1 MDNKKQAK
9 KDISRKPKV
18 KRKNFSLW
26 IFLIIIGVFFMFQV
40 LFQIKPENK
49 IPYSEFKSLVASQRI
64 KDVTIYPEK
73 IIGKL
78 DDNSEFSTIPINDL
92 GLVSALDKNG
102 ITYRGVKENKFAQFL
117 FTWIVPI
124 GLMVMIWIFI
134 TRQMDKTGSSVL
146 SFGKTRAK
154 IYAEKNTK
162 TTFNDVAGCKEA
174 KEELQEIIEY
184 LKSPEKFQTLGGKIP
199 RGVLLVG
206 LPGTGKTL
214 LARAVAGEASVPFFS
229 ISGSD
234 FVEMFVGVGASRVRD
249 LFVQA
254 KAKSPCLVFIDE
266 IDAVGRQRGAGLG
279 GGHDEREQTLNQ
291 LLVEMDG
298 FEVNSSVII
307 IAATNRPDVLDAAL
321 LRPGRFDRQV
331 VIDTPDVK
339 EREAIIKVHLRGKP
353 LNKDVSTEVLA
364 QRTPGFS
371 GADLANAVNEAALLA
386 ARRSKKKIDML
397 DFEEAIDR
405 VVAGPERRSKIIS
418 DEEKKNVAYH
428 EAGHAL
434 VRYNCPNADPV
445 HKISIIP
452 RGFGALGFTMHLPA
466 EDRHIISARKLKEDL
481 STMMGGRVAEEI
493 VFGELSTGAQNDIE
507 RATSI
512 ARKMVCNYGMSKALG
527 PLSYGTPEHQVF
539 LGKYITSD
547 DKNFS
552 EQTAKEIDLEIRRI
566 IDESYQSA
574 FKIISSQ
581 RDKLDLIAE
590 QLLVVEVMEKEEFN
604 ALMEGR
610 EYNNR
615 KTRTAKNFS
624 ADKFADDNAS
634 TKSAKKES
642 ETDKQLVTDI
652 KEQAEKVSDKESK
665 AKKPKVFKK
674 QTAKNLSDKKD
685 KKA

>member
-1 MDNKKQAK
+1 MEDKNKK
-9 KDISRKPKV
+9 DMPRKPKG
-18 KRKNFSLW
+18 KQKNFSVW
-26 IFLIIIGVFFMFQV
+26 IFLVIIGVFFVFQV
-40 LFQIKPENK
+40 FFQIKPENK
-49 IPYSEFKSLVASQRI
+49 IPYSEFKALVASQRI

-73 IIGKL
+73 IVGKL
-78 DDNSEFSTIPINDL
+78 DDDNTEFSTIPINDL
-92 GLVSALDKNG
+92 GLVDALDKNG

-154 IYAEKNTK
+154 IYAEKDTK
-162 TTFNDVAGCKEA
+162 TTFSDVAGCKEA
-174 KEELQEIIEY
+174 KEELEEIIEY
-184 LKSPEKFQTLGGKIP
+184 LKTPKKFQSLGGKIP

-214 LARAVAGEASVPFFS
+214 LARAVAGEANVPFFS

-321 LRPGRFDRQV
+321 LRPGRFDRQI

-339 EREAIIKVHLRGKP
+339 EREDIIKVHLRDKP
-353 LNKDVSTEVLA
+353 LAEDVSTEVLA

-371 GADLANAVNEAALLA
+371 GADLANAANEAALLA
-386 ARRSKKKIDML
+386 ARRSKKKIDMQ

-405 VVAGPERRSKIIS
+405 VLAGPERKSKIINE
-418 DEEKKNVAYH
+418 DEKKIVAYH

-452 RGFGALGFTMHLPA
+452 RGFGALGFTMHLPT
-466 EDRHIISARKLKEDL
+466 EDRHIISAKKLKEDL
-481 STMMGGRVAEEI
+481 ATMMGGRVAEEI

-539 LGKYITSD
+539 LGKYITSEE
-547 DKNFS
+547 KNFS
-552 EQTAKEIDLEIRRI
+552 EQTAKEIDSEIRRI
-566 IDESYQSA
+566 VDESYQRAVS
-574 FKIISSQ
+574 IISSQ
-581 RDKLDLIAE
+581 RDKLNIIYE
-590 QLLVVEVMEKEEFN
+590 RLLEVEVMEKEEFN
-604 ALMEGR
+604 ALMEGK
-610 EYNNR
+610 EY
-615 KTRTAKNFS
+615 KG
-624 ADKFADDNAS
+624 
-634 TKSAKKES
+634 
-642 ETDKQLVTDI
+642 
-652 KEQAEKVSDKESK
+652 
-665 AKKPKVFKK
+665 KPKVEEESSDNTSEDE
-674 QTAKNLSDKKD
+674 TAETIISENKPDSTQQVDIEDKAGKSPEEITEKTAEKTSED
-685 KKA
+685 SNGKKA